1 MSILIVLG
9 AVAFLLILFVGGG
22 LLGWF
27 VELIIKILGFLADG
41 WSNGCGG
48 CVGCFW
54 IIFVVLFLIA
64 AFCM

>member
-27 VELIIKILGFLADG
+27 VELIMKIFGFLADG

-48 CVGCFW
+48 CMGCFW

>member
-27 VELIIKILGFLADG
+27 VELIMKIFGFLADG
-41 WSNGCGG
+41 WCNGCGG
-48 CVGCFW
+48 CMGCFW

>member
-27 VELIIKILGFLADG
+27 VELIMKHTHF
-41 WSNGCGG
+41 
-48 CVGCFW
+48 
-54 IIFVVLFLIA
+54 II
-64 AFCM
+64 

>member
-27 VELIIKILGFLADG
+27 VELIMKILGFLADG

-48 CVGCFW
+48 CMGCFW
-54 IIFVVLFLIA
+54 IFFVVLFLVA